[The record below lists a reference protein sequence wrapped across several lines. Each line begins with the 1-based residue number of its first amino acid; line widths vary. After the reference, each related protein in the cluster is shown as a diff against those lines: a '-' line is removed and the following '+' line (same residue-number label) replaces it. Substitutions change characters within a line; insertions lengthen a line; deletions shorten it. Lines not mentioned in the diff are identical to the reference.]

1 MPEIKHIGAMTLGII
16 GTNLSDRNEKI
27 KEILESG
34 TSISD
39 NPDFV
44 KLLDINP
51 PVVKQCDC
59 CKKWTYNIHAVS
71 SIFGAFTLSVCDDC
85 ILSGRDSYS
94 LMVSYI
100 GCAGRFPDDINEAYQ
115 EEVRYQLKLHGKTEE
130 QFIKDVDD
138 YNKDIMEAMISVLES
153 KKYGEGNCDK
163 SEPAVGSD
171 DFS

>member
-1 MPEIKHIGAMTLGII
+1 MSEIKHIGAMTLGII

-27 KEILESG
+27 KEILESD
-34 TSISD
+34 TLVSD

-44 KLLDINP
+44 KLLDMRP
-51 PVVKQCDC
+51 PIIKQCDS

-71 SIFGAFTLSVCDDC
+71 SGFGAFTIGVCDEC
-85 ILSGRDSYS
+85 ILSGRDSYG

-100 GCAGRFPDDINEAYQ
+100 GCAGRFPDDINEPYR

-138 YNKDIMEAMISVLES
+138 YSKDLMEAMKSVLES
-153 KKYGEGNCDK
+153 EKYD
-163 SEPAVGSD
+163 
-171 DFS
+171 